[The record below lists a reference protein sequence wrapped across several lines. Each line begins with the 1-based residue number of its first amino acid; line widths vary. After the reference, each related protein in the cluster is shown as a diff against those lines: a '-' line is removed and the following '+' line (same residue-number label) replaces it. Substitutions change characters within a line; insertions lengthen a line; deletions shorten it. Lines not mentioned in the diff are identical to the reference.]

1 MFGIAGQMLWVD
13 LTHGKVEKR
22 PVERELL
29 NGYLGG
35 RGINAKLLWEL
46 TDKGLDP
53 LSPKNPLIFGTGTLG
68 GTFAPCSGRMTITC
82 KSPAT
87 DGYLK
92 CNVGSH
98 FAPELKFAGYDFI
111 VVLGRADHPVY
122 LWIDDEKVEIRDA
135 RHLWGLDTR
144 ATDQLIKQELGDDQ
158 IKIAMIGPAGENL
171 VNFASVMV
179 SIYRAAARGGVGAV
193 MGSKNLKAIAVRGTG
208 DISVANPDQF
218 MEAALAAR
226 RAIREDEYCW
236 TRSFHF
242 GTAQGVIGANEGG
255 TLPHKNFQDGFM
267 SDVYKLSGEYVS
279 EKFAHPEACSSCV
292 FHCGRFSHVRSG
304 PYAGSYTAGP
314 EYETLASLGS
324 KCDITDTTAVIK
336 GSEIC
341 NLMGM
346 DTISAGSMASFMM
359 ECNERGLLKD
369 HDLEGLDLSWGNA
382 DAMLSLLEM
391 IAHRKGI
398 GDLLAN
404 GSRIAA
410 AKIGHGAEDFA
421 IQAKGLEQSMVDIR
435 GSMSYALAFALNPRG
450 PDHLTTECLAEFA
463 YTPEVRQLAIEVSG
477 SEKGVDSLS
486 PEGKPKLVAWHE
498 DIYSVSDCLGIC
510 AFTDTWS
517 YTRINFENLATMFA
531 SATGISMSADEIRR
545 RGEKVFTLER
555 VFNVRE
561 GRSGVDL
568 DVLPPRMF
576 EPSPSLKGGEAT
588 LTHEKLGRMLQE
600 YYKLRGWS
608 TKTGVPTAKNLQD
621 LGLNFLKEK
630 FVRE

>member
-1 MFGIAGQMLWVD
+1 MLWVD
-13 LTHGKVEKR
+13 LTHEEVEKR
-22 PVERELL
+22 PVEEALL
-29 NGYLGG
+29 YEYLGG
-35 RGINAKLLWEL
+35 RGVNAKLLWEL
-46 TDKGLDP
+46 TNKGLDP
-53 LSPKNPLIFGTGTLG
+53 LSPENPLIFGTGTLG

-87 DGYLK
+87 HLYLK
-92 CNVGSH
+92 ANVGSH

-135 RHLWGLDTR
+135 QHLWGMDTR
-144 ATDQLIKQELGDDQ
+144 MTDQLIKEELADDQ
-158 IKIAMIGPAGENL
+158 IKVAMIGPAGENL
-171 VNFASVMV
+171 VNFASIMA
-179 SIYRAAARGGVGAV
+179 SIYRTAARGGVGAV

-208 DISVANPDQF
+208 DISVADPDQF

-226 RAIREDEYCW
+226 RALREDEYCW
-236 TRSFHF
+236 TRSFKF
-242 GTAQGVIGANEGG
+242 GTAQGVIGSNEGG
-255 TLPHKNFQDGFM
+255 TLPHKNFQDGFIP
-267 SDVYKLSGEYVS
+267 DVYKISGEYVS

-292 FHCGRFSHVRSG
+292 FHCGRFARVRSG
-304 PYAGSYTAGP
+304 PYKGAYTAGP
-314 EYETLASLGS
+314 EYETLVSLGS
-324 KCDITDTTAVIK
+324 KCDITDAAAIIK
-336 GSEIC
+336 GNEIC

-346 DTISAGSMASFMM
+346 DIVSAGSMVSFAM
-359 ECNERGLLKD
+359 ECNERGLLKGQ
-369 HDLEGLDLSWGNA
+369 DLGGLDLSWGNA

-391 IAHRKGI
+391 MSCRKGI
-398 GDLLAN
+398 GDLLAD

-410 AKIGHGAEDFA
+410 GKIGHGAESFA
-421 IQAKGLEQSMVDIR
+421 VQANGLEQTGIDVR

-510 AFTDTWS
+510 VFTDTWS
-517 YTRINFENLATMFA
+517 YTRINFENLATMFGT
-531 SATGISMSADEIRR
+531 ATGIPMSVDEIRN
-545 RGEKVFTLER
+545 RGEKIVTLER
-555 VFNVRE
+555 AFNLRE
-561 GRSGVDL
+561 GRTCRDL

-576 EPSPSLKGGEAT
+576 EPSPSLKRGEAT
-588 LTHEKLGRMLQE
+588 LTQEKLGQMLEE
-600 YYKLRGWS
+600 YYKLRGWN
-608 TKTGVPTAKNLQD
+608 TKTGVPTAKKLQD